1 MQKKY
6 LIFRILGND
15 LQGLHGNNQT
25 LQNLEFTLVNE
36 IQFPDTEKVYLL
48 NRIYDLNKKNEIKQL
63 LSKYEYKYI
72 DIPFNLDEFINIKYD
87 EKINRKIN
95 KKLNNKVSKNIFK
108 SYIEYL
114 LDSENKRR
122 RYCIEKLY
130 NHNLYLIN
138 NNGSRNFCL
147 NYGKEQ
153 GYEWTF
159 AFDSNSY
166 LTTKLFN
173 NIVNNIEEQTEYIS
187 IPQIRLS
194 DNNVNNDQLLNDNL
208 DFNSFTNREPQI
220 AFKNTSTLNFN
231 DKIPYGTAP
240 KAELLRVLSIP
251 GPWEKWKDNELFL
264 NIKDRKAEDTKYQIL
279 SHVVRL
285 NPNNATNTISNNF
298 NNRIIGLNNLINQ
311 IRTDNNLNN

>member
-1 MQKKY
+1 MPKKY

-15 LQGLHGNNQT
+15 LPTLHGNNQT
-25 LQNLEFTLVNE
+25 IKNLEFTLINE
-36 IQFPDTEKVYLL
+36 KKFPDTDKIYLL
-48 NRIYDLNKKNEIKQL
+48 NRIYDNEKKANIKIL
-63 LSKYEYKYI
+63 LDKYNYKYL
-72 DIPFNLDEFINIKYD
+72 DIPFNINEFINIKYD

-95 KKLNNKVSKNIFK
+95 KTLNNKGSKNIIK

-122 RYCIEKLY
+122 RYFIGKLY

-147 NYGKEQ
+147 DHGKEQ

-166 LTTKLFN
+166 LTTELFN
-173 NIVNNIEEQTEYIS
+173 NIINNIEEQTEYIS

-194 DNNVNNDQLLNDNL
+194 DNNVNNEDLLNDDL
-208 DFNSFTNREPQI
+208 DFNSFKNREPQI
-220 AFKNTSTLNFN
+220 AFKNTSTIKFN
-231 DKIPYGTAP
+231 KKIPYGTAP
-240 KAELLRVLSIP
+240 KAELLRVLKIP

-264 NIKDRKAEDTKYQIL
+264 NIADRKTEDIKYQIL
-279 SHVVRL
+279 SKVIRL

-298 NNRIIGLNNLINQ
+298 NKRILGLNSLINQ
-311 IRTDNNLNN
+311 IRNDNKLIN